1 MKQFLAIL
9 YKESLLISRDKAG
22 LGLLFIMPV
31 VFILIMSIAQ
41 DSAYKS
47 LTEFGIPVVIVNND
61 NDSLGHYVE
70 QGLESTD
77 FCRLHK
83 TINGKIPTEEE
94 AYQAVARGDFMFGI
108 MIPENAT
115 SSIRNSVEALI
126 TSTLSD
132 TIANNDFKRN
142 DVEIKIIY
150 DPTTKKSFITTI
162 SSTLHEFISSMKS
175 RIIFETFAQEVK
187 QFLPGD
193 NAPLGY
199 EVTDVIHFSE
209 EFAAGH
215 NSQIIPNSVQHN
227 VPAWTIFGM
236 FFIVVPLAGSIIKE
250 KQEGSNIRLKT
261 LPGPYVYNHLAKL
274 FVYFLVALI
283 QFVLM
288 MFLAKLLLP
297 LIGLPDLQFGDQLLN
312 IFIVAICLALAS
324 TGFGMFTGTICTTYQ
339 QSAIGGSLTIL
350 ILAALGGIWVP
361 LHIMPE
367 YMQVVSK
374 ISPLNWGI
382 EAFYLMFLR
391 GQGFPEIWPYVLSL
405 LGFFALCIVFTIV
418 VIRFRKSS

>member
-1 MKQFLAIL
+1 MKQFLAVL
-9 YKESLLISRDKAG
+9 YKESLLMSRDKAG
-22 LGLLFIMPV
+22 LGLLFVMPV

-47 LTEFGIPVVIVNND
+47 LTEFGIPVIIVNND
-61 NDSLGHYVE
+61 NDSLGFYVE
-70 QGLESTD
+70 EGLEQTE
-77 FCRLHK
+77 FCKLHK
-83 TINGKIPTEEE
+83 TIDGKIPTEEE
-94 AYQAVARGDFMFGI
+94 AYAAVANGDFMFGI
-108 MIPENAT
+108 MIPPNST
-115 SSIRNSVEALI
+115 KSIRNSVEALI
-126 TSTLSD
+126 SSTLSD
-132 TIANNDFKRN
+132 TLSAQDFKKM
-142 DVEIKIIY
+142 DVDIKIIY
-150 DPTTKKSFITTI
+150 DPTTKKSFVTTI
-162 SSTLHEFISSMKS
+162 SSTLHEFISNLKS
-175 RIIFETFAQEVK
+175 RIIFETFANEVK
-187 QFLPGD
+187 QFLPSD
-193 NAPLGY
+193 NAPLGF
-199 EVTDVIHFSE
+199 ETTDVIHFSE
-209 EFAAGH
+209 AFAAGRD
-215 NSQIIPNSVQHN
+215 SEIIPNSVQHN

-236 FFIVVPLAGSIIKE
+236 FFIVVPLASSIIKE
-250 KQEGSNIRLKT
+250 KQEGSSIRLKT

-283 QFVLM
+283 QFTLM

-297 LIGLPDLQFGDQLLN
+297 LIGLPNLQFGNQLFN

-367 YMQVVSK
+367 YMQAVSK

-391 GQGFPEIWPYVLSL
+391 DQGFPEIWPYVLSL
-405 LGFFALCIVFTIV
+405 LAFFVICMLATIA
-418 VIRFRKSS
+418 VIRFRKT